1 MSKFISLLV
10 ISVIGFNTHADELK
24 EESICIKDSLVQIL
38 KSDQSK
44 KERQIVFNVTS
55 DDLELKKL
63 LQRLI
68 PGSENKTFYVVDLDT
83 LWDWDIILSNPRHAL
98 TRNNGYPCQSFRFIW
113 TKCKSGSTEC
123 RPRGENPYLC
133 CCLIWPTIPFCGNFL
148 HFNCQIHQ
156 QDIETGGGR
165 LDAGV

>member
-1 MSKFISLLV
+1 MSKFITVLV

-24 EESICIKDSLVQIL
+24 EESRCIKDSLVQIL

-68 PGSENKTFYVVDLDT
+68 PGSENKTFYVADLDT
-83 LWDWDIILSNPRHAL
+83 LWDWDRANGMKYIYKILDLMNRNYDLKSINPVL
-98 TRNNGYPCQSFRFIW
+98 K
-113 TKCKSGSTEC
+113 TK
-123 RPRGENPYLC
+123 YLQESKLRC
-133 CCLIWPTIPFCGNFL
+133 EGLN
-148 HFNCQIHQ
+148 
-156 QDIETGGGR
+156 
-165 LDAGV
+165 

>member
-1 MSKFISLLV
+1 MSKFITVLV

-24 EESICIKDSLVQIL
+24 EESRCIKDSLIQIL

-44 KERQIVFNVTS
+44 KERQIVFNDTS

-83 LWDWDIILSNPRHAL
+83 LWNWDRSNGMKYIYKILDLMNRNYDLKSINPVL
-98 TRNNGYPCQSFRFIW
+98 KTKYLEESKFR
-113 TKCKSGSTEC
+113 CEGL
-123 RPRGENPYLC
+123 N
-133 CCLIWPTIPFCGNFL
+133 
-148 HFNCQIHQ
+148 
-156 QDIETGGGR
+156 
-165 LDAGV
+165 

>member
-1 MSKFISLLV
+1 MSKFIAVLV

-24 EESICIKDSLVQIL
+24 EESRCIKDSLIQIL

-44 KERQIVFNVTS
+44 KERQIVFNDTS

-83 LWDWDIILSNPRHAL
+83 LWNWDRSNGMKYIYKILDLMNRNYDLKSINPVL
-98 TRNNGYPCQSFRFIW
+98 KTKYLEESKFR
-113 TKCKSGSTEC
+113 CEGL
-123 RPRGENPYLC
+123 N
-133 CCLIWPTIPFCGNFL
+133 
-148 HFNCQIHQ
+148 
-156 QDIETGGGR
+156 
-165 LDAGV
+165 

>member
-1 MSKFISLLV
+1 MSKFITALV

-24 EESICIKDSLVQIL
+24 EESRCIKDSLIQIL

-44 KERQIVFNVTS
+44 KERQIVFNDTS

-83 LWDWDIILSNPRHAL
+83 LWDWDRSNGMKYIYKILDLMNRNYDLKSINPVL
-98 TRNNGYPCQSFRFIW
+98 KTKYLEESKFR
-113 TKCKSGSTEC
+113 CEGL
-123 RPRGENPYLC
+123 N
-133 CCLIWPTIPFCGNFL
+133 
-148 HFNCQIHQ
+148 
-156 QDIETGGGR
+156 
-165 LDAGV
+165 

>member
-1 MSKFISLLV
+1 MSKFITVLV

-24 EESICIKDSLVQIL
+24 EESRCIKDSLVQIL

-83 LWDWDIILSNPRHAL
+83 LWDWDRANGMKYIYKILDLMNRNYDLKSINPVL
-98 TRNNGYPCQSFRFIW
+98 KTKYLEESKFR
-113 TKCKSGSTEC
+113 CEGL
-123 RPRGENPYLC
+123 N
-133 CCLIWPTIPFCGNFL
+133 
-148 HFNCQIHQ
+148 
-156 QDIETGGGR
+156 
-165 LDAGV
+165 

>member
-1 MSKFISLLV
+1 MSKFISVLV

-24 EESICIKDSLVQIL
+24 EESRCIKDSLVQIL

-68 PGSENKTFYVVDLDT
+68 PGSENKTFYVADLDT
-83 LWDWDIILSNPRHAL
+83 LWDWDRSNGMKYIYKILDLMNRNYDLKSINPVL
-98 TRNNGYPCQSFRFIW
+98 KTKYLEESKFR
-113 TKCKSGSTEC
+113 CEGL
-123 RPRGENPYLC
+123 N
-133 CCLIWPTIPFCGNFL
+133 
-148 HFNCQIHQ
+148 
-156 QDIETGGGR
+156 
-165 LDAGV
+165 